1 MELSDFDKKVLNVLQ
16 TQLPIEPHPF
26 MRIAEAVNSTAEEVL
41 SRIQLLKENGYIR
54 RIGPFF
60 DSTRLGFKGTLVAA
74 EVAPEHLE
82 SVAQAINRYVG
93 VTHNYEREGT
103 FNLWFTLL
111 SDSEELQR
119 KTLSE
124 IAALPGVKRLNSLPA
139 KKKYK
144 VSVQFKLK

>member
-1 MELSDFDKKVLNVLQ
+1 MELSDFDKKILNVLQ

-60 DSTRLGFKGTLVAA
+60 DSTRLGFKGTLVAV
-74 EVAPEHLE
+74 EVATDYLE
-82 SVAQAINRYVG
+82 SVAQVINSYAG

-124 IAALPGVKRLNSLPA
+124 IEALPGVKRLNSLPA